1 MEGKNFNQKTMNF
14 KYTKL
19 LGYCLACSVFLLM
32 LSCGS
37 EKKESTDNA
46 SEFEQAETEIRDQIE
61 KVLIQLPP
69 PSELPFLL
77 EATGA
82 DYDGSLVN
90 DVTSV
95 DKYKSTNNKAA
106 MNLGIYAADVGY
118 LSSYSKVQDALTYLN
133 TAKTLAD
140 EVGVANSFDLELLE
154 RFESNLSSN
163 DSLGAIL
170 NEVVANS
177 DKHLQDNNRKKTAA
191 LMLTGSFIEGL
202 YLTTSLVQNYPK
214 DILPEDSRNLIL
226 VPVIRLIL
234 DQEKPLADLITLL
247 KSVDQDEDISSMI
260 TRLEGLHGKYQ
271 KLSVNESIQNN
282 RGDLLVTDATV
293 VDITQQVAEIRGYIT
308 S

>member
-1 MEGKNFNQKTMNF
+1 
-14 KYTKL
+14 
-19 LGYCLACSVFLLM
+19 
-32 LSCGS
+32 
-37 EKKESTDNA
+37 
-46 SEFEQAETEIRDQIE
+46 
-61 KVLIQLPP
+61 
-69 PSELPFLL
+69 
-77 EATGA
+77 
-82 DYDGSLVN
+82 
-90 DVTSV
+90 
-95 DKYKSTNNKAA
+95 
-106 MNLGIYAADVGY
+106 
-118 LSSYSKVQDALTYLN
+118 
-133 TAKTLAD
+133 
-140 EVGVANSFDLELLE
+140 LE

-247 KSVDQDEDISSMI
+247 KSVDQDEDISGMI

-271 KLSVNESIQNN
+271 ELSVEDNIQNN